1 MQSCSVCKRLQI
13 APGNTEDYKALAHYH
28 YRDTQLGPFVSIYA
42 LRGDSV
48 LARRASV
55 KTVGVIVY
63 TMPTPALELRNIATG
78 NLFTGLDRSTRLCL
92 INKNIRTISRVITEP
107 RFRSLGLA
115 TRLVRETMP
124 MLNAPVIEAMAVMGL
139 VNPFFEKA
147 GMQAFTAKT
156 PERCVRLIEAFD
168 LVGIEK
174 DRLIDADFVQQK
186 IDRLPKE
193 KAEFIES
200 EIRTFLRSY
209 GKRRTMSPGID
220 RARYILTKLTNRP
233 VYYIWLNKNLE
244 SFDLAQDRLRI

>member
-1 MQSCSVCKRLQI
+1 MNDRQKNCSVCKKIQVVSGT
-13 APGNTEDYKALAHYH
+13 AEDYRSLSHYH
-28 YRDTQLGPFVSIYA
+28 YRDTQLGPFAAIFA
-42 LRGDSV
+42 LKGDSV

-78 NLFTGLDRSTRLCL
+78 DLFVGLQRDDRLLL
-92 INKNIRTISRVITEP
+92 INRNVRTISRVIIEP

-115 TRLVRETMP
+115 ARLVRETMP
-124 MLNAPVIEAMAVMGL
+124 MLNVPIIEAMAVMGI

-147 GMQAFTAKT
+147 GMQAFTANT
-156 PERCVRLIEAFD
+156 PVRCVRLIEAFD
-168 LVGIEK
+168 LIGIET
-174 DRLIDADFVQQK
+174 DRLIDANFVQGK

-200 EIRTFLRSY
+200 EIGSFLRSY
-209 GKRRTMSPGID
+209 GKRRTMSPGIE
-220 RARYILTKLTNRP
+220 RTRYVLTKLTCRP

-244 SFDLAQDRLRI
+244 LRIEN